1 MVRYLRSCCVGV
13 LLLACVLNC
22 LRADPEV
29 GMTRDE
35 LIARYGDPLSS
46 MTVGDREIASYDSG
60 KVVLRDGKVLSC
72 DFGAKVSTSKP
83 VESRATPAIV
93 PQMGWLTDFE
103 QAKAQAGATRRKMLV
118 LFTGSTWCPACIRF
132 EQVIGR
138 SPQFLQAAQ
147 KNFVLVKLDF
157 PRELLPLNNKNQQ
170 LAERYGI
177 TGYPTL
183 ISMRADGQ
191 GESQVDVFAA
201 LNKPQEEV
209 DTMIGLLGAESGA
222 KKPQGKTILF
232 VVAGLV
238 AVVWWFKRR

>member
-1 MVRYLRSCCVGV
+1 MS
-13 LLLACVLNC
+13 
-22 LRADPEV
+22 
-29 GMTRDE
+29 RDE
-35 LIARYGDPLSS
+35 LVVRYGDPLSS
-46 MTVGDREIASYDSG
+46 MTVGDREIATYDSG
-60 KVVLRDGKVLSC
+60 KVVLQNGKVLSC
-72 DFGAKVSTSKP
+72 DFSAKAGSPKVAERTVSPSQP
-83 VESRATPAIV
+83 LQS
-93 PQMGWLTDFE
+93 GWLTDFE
-103 QAKAQAGATRRKMLV
+103 KAKIQASASKRKMLV

-157 PRELLPLNNKNQQ
+157 PREQLPMNSKNLQ
-170 LAERYGI
+170 LAQRYEI

-201 LNKPQEEV
+201 LNKPQAEV
-209 DTMIGLLGAESGA
+209 ETMIGLLGAESGA